1 MSCIIYYSNHCDK
14 SKAVLTTLSK
24 SRLQDEI
31 HFLCIDKRVRS
42 GPSSW
47 HIVTETG
54 EKVLLPPQVNRVPA
68 LLLLNKGHQVL
79 YGDQILQHFQPKDA
93 ALNAAATNN
102 NGEPNAFSLGR
113 ESMGGYGVASDNFS
127 FLDQSADE
135 LSAKG
140 NGGMRQMY
148 NYATI
153 DIIDKIETPPDNYSP
168 DKVGSVS
175 LEQLQ
180 QQRNSEIKNA
190 GGSSSGGVNGAYS
203 GAGGGGG
210 GFRQENVVVRP
221 QQASYVN
228 GGGGGGGGGGM
239 MQQQHQAPQ
248 QFQGQQQ
255 QYQGQQQQQYQGQQ
269 QQQQQQQYQGQQQQQ
284 QMNPN
289 QRGQPLPQPQQYAP
303 VGTPP
308 QQAVAAVYRAP
319 PQQTE
324 YSRLAAP
331 NGGNG
336 GGQAPNSGSIR
347 GLDMRSQPR
356 GGGSWI

>member
-93 ALNAAATNN
+93 ALNAAATNY

-113 ESMGGYGVASDNFS
+113 ESMGGFGVASDNFS

-190 GGSSSGGVNGAYS
+190 GGSGSGGINGAYNV
-203 GAGGGGG
+203 AGGG

-221 QQASYVN
+221 QQQQQQQAQQAQYVN
-228 GGGGGGGGGGM
+228 GGGGGGM
-239 MQQQHQAPQ
+239 MQQQQYQGQHQQQ
-248 QFQGQQQ
+248 QFQGQS
-255 QYQGQQQQQYQGQQ
+255 QYS
-269 QQQQQQQYQGQQQQQ
+269 QQ

-331 NGGNG
+331 NGGG
-336 GGQAPNSGSIR
+336 GSGQVPNSGSIR